1 MPLKS
6 TSLKSLISLSSLKND
21 LSMSQTSVLSAAELN
36 ELVLKIKDWAI
47 EFGFAEAKITGTDYS
62 QHKDD
67 YQAWIDAGYHASM
80 DYLANHGD
88 MRFYPEQLHPGT
100 QRIIALRM
108 HYLPQSVETVK
119 RLQTKSKAYIARY
132 ALGRDYHKLIRKRLT
147 QLAKKIQEEVG
158 DHGYRAFVD
167 SAPVLERQIAE
178 NAGLGWT
185 GKNTLLLTP
194 KAGSWFLLGE
204 IFTNLP
210 LPVDKPTP
218 KRHCGSC
225 TACLDLCPTDAFVE
239 PWVLDANKCISYLT
253 IEHDGPIPVELRSK
267 MGNRIFGCD
276 DCQLVCPWTK
286 FAKYTEEQDFQPRH
300 QLDKEELVTLFLWQ
314 EDEFL
319 KKTEGSP
326 IRRTGYENWL
336 RNIAIALGNAPYSE
350 DVINALKSR
359 EDDSSELVKEHV
371 NWALAQH
378 ALKPKLI

>member
-1 MPLKS
+1 MP
-6 TSLKSLISLSSLKND
+6 D
-21 LSMSQTSVLSAAELN
+21 TSVLNTAELS
-36 ELVLKIKDWAI
+36 ELALKIKEWAI
-47 EFGFAEAKITGTDYS
+47 EFGFAEAKIADIDYS
-62 QHKDD
+62 QHKAD
-67 YQAWIDAGYHASM
+67 YQAWIDAGYNASM

-88 MRFYPEQLHPGT
+88 MRFHPEQLHPGT

-119 RLQTKSKAYIARY
+119 RLQSKDKAYIARY

-147 QLAKKIQEEVG
+147 SLAKKIQAEVG
-158 DHGYRAFVD
+158 EHGYRAFVD

-178 NAGLGWT
+178 KSGLGWI

-210 LPVDKPTP
+210 LPLDKPTP
-218 KRHCGSC
+218 NRHCGSC
-225 TACLDLCPTDAFVE
+225 TACLDMCPTDAFVK
-239 PWVLDANKCISYLT
+239 PWVLDASKCISYLT

-267 MGNRIFGCD
+267 IGNRIFGCD

-314 EDEFL
+314 EEEFL

-336 RNIAIALGNAPYSE
+336 RNIAVALGNAPTSE
-350 DVINALKSR
+350 SIVQALQSRAQDKS
-359 EDDSSELVKEHV
+359 EIVQEHV
-371 NWALAQH
+371 AWALAQH
-378 ALKPKLI
+378 DRKIQINNTP

>member
-1 MPLKS
+1 
-6 TSLKSLISLSSLKND
+6 
-21 LSMSQTSVLSAAELN
+21 MSQTSALTVAELN
-36 ELVLKIKDWAI
+36 DLALKIKDWAI
-47 EFGFAEAKITGTDYS
+47 EFGFAEAKITDIDYS
-62 QHKDD
+62 QHKED
-67 YQAWIDAGYHASM
+67 YQAWIDAGYNASM

-88 MRFYPEQLHPGT
+88 MRFHPEQLHPGT

-119 RLQTKSKAYIARY
+119 RLQTKDKAYIARY

-147 QLAKKIQEEVG
+147 SLAKKVQAEVG

-204 IFTNLP
+204 ILTNLP

-218 KRHCGSC
+218 SRHCGSC

-286 FAKYTEEQDFQPRH
+286 FAKYTDEQDFQPRH

-314 EDEFL
+314 EEEFL

-336 RNIAIALGNAPYSE
+336 RNIAIALGNAPTS
-350 DVINALKSR
+350 DPLLAALRSR
-359 EDDSSELVKEHV
+359 EDHESEVVREHV
-371 NWALAQH
+371 AWALAQH
-378 ALKPKLI
+378 L